1 MRIKDLTEAPIGQM
15 IGGAANKLG
24 NMAGS
29 AVAGAKQGS
38 DLADKVI
45 GTISNP
51 ISAIK
56 NKFSGSSTTKPANK
70 QTKSPFDI
78 LSNRES
84 KELIG
89 NILNGQELTS
99 SQKFKL
105 EKIYRNL

>member
-1 MRIKDLTEAPIGQM
+1 MRIKELTEAPIGQM
-15 IGGAANKLG
+15 IGGVANKLG

-56 NKFSGSSTTKPANK
+56 NKFSGNSTSKPANK
-70 QTKSPFDI
+70 QAKSPFDI

-105 EKIYRNL
+105 EKIYRSL